1 MYQACNQH
9 WSLKYAIIISSLK
22 PQGCSVAC
30 WPTPLYSLC
39 KFSLLSVPSTRQL
52 YPLAQLGQVLPWLYS
67 PLKLGSCARE
77 SRLWTAAIVHGSGDR
92 ISRLKHTSC
101 DRRSPMKVEL

>member
-9 WSLKYAIIISSLK
+9 WSLKYATISSLK

-30 WPTPLYSLC
+30 WPTSLYSLS

-52 YPLAQLGQVLPWLYS
+52 YPLAQLGQALP
-67 PLKLGSCARE
+67 
-77 SRLWTAAIVHGSGDR
+77 
-92 ISRLKHTSC
+92 
-101 DRRSPMKVEL
+101 